1 MKEPTLIVMAAGMG
15 SRYGGMKQ
23 VEPVTEAG
31 EIIMDFSLYD
41 AHMAGFNQ
49 AIFVIKEEMEEGFR
63 GYMADRAGRHMD
75 VSYAIQRLTDL
86 PPGRGVPEGREKPWG
101 TGHAVLCCRHLV
113 KGPFAVINADDY
125 YGPAAFEKV
134 HEFLVGEREV
144 GWSDACMA
152 GYLLGNTISDAG
164 HVARGVC
171 DVSKD
176 GYLRHIVER
185 TRIQRV
191 DGEICYTEND
201 GETWFPLPADTPVSM
216 NFWGFQPAMMDA
228 LAEGFETFLDT
239 AAAVNPLKAEY
250 LLPTLA
256 GHLIHEGKLTVKV
269 LPSPDRWYG
278 MTYKEDK
285 PMVTDALQALKD
297 KGLYPEKLWK

>member
-1 MKEPTLIVMAAGMG
+1 MKEPTLIIMAAGMG

-23 VEPVTEAG
+23 IEPVTDAG

-41 AHMAGFNQ
+41 AMMAGFRRV
-49 AIFVIKEEMEEGFR
+49 IFVIKEEMEEGLKA
-63 GYMADRAGRHMD
+63 YMAAGAGRHFE
-75 VSYAIQRLTDL
+75 VAYAIQRLTDL
-86 PPGRGVPEGREKPWG
+86 PEGFVVPEGREKPWG
-101 TGHAVLCCRHLV
+101 TGHAVLACRNLV

-125 YGPAAFEKV
+125 YGPAAFQKV
-134 HEFLVGEREV
+134 FDFLAGEREV

-152 GYLLGNTISDAG
+152 GYLLGNTISEAG

-191 DGEICYTEND
+191 EGEICYTEND
-201 GETWFPLPADTPVSM
+201 GETWQPLPGDTPVSM
-216 NFWGFQPAMMDA
+216 NFWGYGLSMMEA
-228 LAEGFETFLDT
+228 LAEGFGEFLQTT
-239 AAAVNPLKAEY
+239 AVENPLKGEY
-250 LLPTLA
+250 LLPTIT
-256 GHLIHEGKLTVKV
+256 GKMIHQGKITVKV

-285 PMVTDALQALKD
+285 PLVTAALQSLKD